1 VIVNRSSDNRDV
13 SDVMMCGR
21 SGTCGTSEWT
31 GVWQWQ
37 SHERGGPLN
46 DICWERNEEARKY
59 ERQPTR
65 KRRREVKRRERGKT
79 VGLVTRCVLLLLY
92 GGLLHH
98 QNIKCPVGK
107 RACAWVHPHFT
118 FTADCRLNQA
128 TFPRFLAPENV
139 LVRLSRIFPLSR
151 PLSVCLVCSFSKC
164 GQWLPTAATLFLPSF
179 FPLPIFFFLFRR

>member
-1 VIVNRSSDNRDV
+1 
-13 SDVMMCGR
+13 MTCGR
-21 SGTCGTSEWT
+21 SGTCGTSERT

-37 SHERGGPLN
+37 SCERGRSLN
-46 DICWERNEEARKY
+46 DICWRKERGSERERETLGGWKREGLRSEAS
-59 ERQPTR
+59 
-65 KRRREVKRRERGKT
+65 RRERGKT

-118 FTADCRLNQA
+118 FTADCRINWA

-139 LVRLSRIFPLSR
+139 LVRPSRILSWAPSSPPPSPPWTR
-151 PLSVCLVCSFSKC
+151 SLALSCRFSFS
-164 GQWLPTAATLFLPSF
+164 P
-179 FPLPIFFFLFRR
+179 FR

>member
-1 VIVNRSSDNRDV
+1 
-13 SDVMMCGR
+13 MMCGR
-21 SGTCGTSEWT
+21 SGTCGTNEWT

-37 SHERGGPLN
+37 SRERGGPFN
-46 DICWERNEEARKY
+46 DICWERNGEARRY
-59 ERQPTR
+59 EKQPMR
-65 KRRREVKRRERGKT
+65 KRKSNKERKGERGVKWRERGKT

-118 FTADCRLNQA
+118 FTADCRLNRA

-139 LVRLSRIFPLSR
+139 LVRLSHILSLSLSVSIPLS
-151 PLSVCLVCSFSKC
+151 PNAVNGSLLCY
-164 GQWLPTAATLFLPSF
+164 
-179 FPLPIFFFLFRR
+179 FLFFSLSSRLF